1 MENLEK
7 LKFLYDI
14 EVELSAFIGKI
25 DSNIE
30 FILKLEEGDLIEI
43 DKNID
48 DYLEIYVGNLIF
60 GKGELVIV
68 NDKFSVR
75 LIDMVK

>member
-14 EVELSAFIGKI
+14 EVELSASIGKI

-30 FILKLEEGDLIEI
+30 FILRLEEGDLIEI

>member
-7 LKFLYDI
+7 LKLLYDI
-14 EVELSAFIGKI
+14 EIELSAFVGKI
-25 DSNIE
+25 EKNIE
-30 FILKLEEGDLIEI
+30 YVLNLKEGDLIET
-43 DKNID
+43 DKIID
-48 DYLEIYVGNLIF
+48 DYLEIYICDLIF

-75 LIDMVK
+75 FIDMVK

>member
-14 EVELSAFIGKI
+14 EVELSASIGKI

>member
-7 LKFLYDI
+7 LKLLYDI
-14 EVELSAFIGKI
+14 EIELSAFIGKI
-25 DSNIE
+25 EKNIE
-30 FILKLEEGDLIEI
+30 YVLNLKEGDLIET
-43 DKNID
+43 DKSID
-48 DYLEIYVGNLIF
+48 DYLEIYIGDLIF

-75 LIDMVK
+75 LIDLVK